1 MKVRFLIVVLSVF
14 LLQGCSWIIRF
25 FVVNT
30 TNESLVIELNLL
42 KNPSSFPIF
51 HYREFYLYEG
61 SGKKINWE
69 KQKEIVPDT
78 LENYAHLKMTLP
90 ANSTLEI
97 GRLNND
103 KYERHDQYFINGR
116 VFNLEEL
123 NIYKEDDEIEITPA
137 TFDNY
142 FKKGKNGEVF
152 YFVK

>member
-1 MKVRFLIVVLSVF
+1 MKARFLIVVSSAF

-30 TNESLVIELNLL
+30 TNVPLVIELKLL
-42 KNPSSFPIF
+42 KHPSSFPIF

-61 SGKKINWE
+61 SGKKVNWE
-69 KQKEIVPDT
+69 KQKELLPDT
-78 LENYAHLKMTLP
+78 LENSAHLKMTLP
-90 ANSTLEI
+90 ANTTLEI
-97 GRLNND
+97 GRLHND

-123 NIYKEDDEIEITPA
+123 NIYKGEDEREITTA
-137 TFDNY
+137 AFDNY
-142 FKKGKNGEVF
+142 FKKGNNGEVF